1 MKPTTFG
8 LNEFVDWS
16 KKNGSDIM
24 MTVNL
29 ATRGVLEAMDCV
41 EYCNFA
47 GDTYWSDLRKS
58 HGYIE
63 PHAIKY
69 WCLTNEIDGPWQVG
83 QTNGDVYGRL
93 AREASKGMKLIDH
106 NIKTVLA
113 GSSNPNMPHF
123 PAFDAAALDEA
134 YDTIDYISVHHYI
147 GNQKGD
153 TKRFLAKSVAT
164 DRFLKD
170 VAGVCDYIKVK
181 APQPED
187 R

>member
-1 MKPTTFG
+1 MNLSINRYPGGNYTSTYRWEDTVGPLSQRPRRAEPAWQCIETNAFG

-69 WCLTNEIDGPWQVG
+69 WCLTNEIDGPCK
-83 QTNGDVYGRL
+83 L
-93 AREASKGMKLIDH
+93 ARPTATYTDGWRGSFQRHEAH
-106 NIKTVLA
+106 
-113 GSSNPNMPHF
+113 
-123 PAFDAAALDEA
+123 
-134 YDTIDYISVHHYI
+134 
-147 GNQKGD
+147 
-153 TKRFLAKSVAT
+153 
-164 DRFLKD
+164 
-170 VAGVCDYIKVK
+170 
-181 APQPED
+181 
-187 R
+187 